1 VLDLTK
7 GRVVFDE
14 ASHTYRAGGVE
25 ILGVTRALALAGYV
39 DTTWFTEWCSKRG
52 TVVHK
57 AVELEAIGLY
67 EPESWRDDLEEAGL
81 EEDRIEGL
89 LGHVE
94 AWRRFRQETGFEF
107 LREEDGA
114 RLEPEVYS
122 EVRLI
127 SESRGFA
134 GTADG
139 IGTFRGQAGL
149 VLADWK
155 SGPPGPSTGPQ
166 TAAYASMYHELT
178 GRRIVKR
185 LGVQLRPDGHF
196 RHHYYDDPAD
206 FHDFEAALRVARWR
220 LRHLPK
226 EAVREAA

>member
-1 VLDLTK
+1 MLDLTRGK
-7 GRVVFDE
+7 VVFDE
-14 ASHTYRAGGVE
+14 ASHTYRVEGRE
-25 ILGVTRALALAGYV
+25 ILGVTRTLALAGYV

-57 AVELEAIGLY
+57 AVELEAEGLY
-67 EPESWRDDLEEAGL
+67 EPASWRDDLEEAGL
-81 EEDRIEGL
+81 SENKIEGL

-94 AWRRFRQETGFEF
+94 AWIRFREETGFQF
-107 LREEDGA
+107 LTDEAGI
-114 RLEPEVYS
+114 PYS
-122 EVRLI
+122 EIRLL

-139 IGTFRGQAGL
+139 VGTFRGSDAL

-166 TAAYASMYHELT
+166 TAAYAGAFHELT
-178 GRRIVKR
+178 GRRIARR
-185 LGVQLRPDGHF
+185 LGVQLRPDGRY
-196 RHHYYDDPAD
+196 RHCYFDDPND

-220 LRHLPK
+220 LRHISKHALQ
-226 EAVREAA
+226 EAA

>member
-1 VLDLTK
+1 MLDLTG
-7 GRVVFDE
+7 GRVLFDE
-14 ASHTYRAGGVE
+14 ESHTYRAGGRE
-25 ILGVTRALALAGYV
+25 ILGVTRTLALAGYV

-57 AVELEAIGLY
+57 AVELEAEGLY

-81 EEDRIEGL
+81 PQDRIEGL

-94 AWRRFRQETGFEF
+94 AWIRFREETGFQF
-107 LREEDGA
+107 LTDESGV
-114 RLEPEVYS
+114 PYS
-122 EVRLI
+122 EIRLV

-139 IGTFRGQAGL
+139 VGTFRGSDGL

-166 TAAYASMYHELT
+166 TAAYASAFHELT
-178 GRRIVKR
+178 GRRIARR
-185 LGVQLRPDGHF
+185 LGVQILPSGKY
-196 RHHYYDDPAD
+196 RHAYFDDPND

-220 LRHLPK
+220 MKNLPK
-226 EAVREAA
+226 SALLEAAA

>member
-1 VLDLTK
+1 MLDLTG

-14 ASHTYRAGGVE
+14 DAHTYRAGGVE

-57 AVELEAIGLY
+57 AVELEAEGLY
-67 EPESWRDDLEEAGL
+67 EPASWRDDLEEAGL
-81 EEDRIEGL
+81 PEDRIRGL

-94 AWRRFRQETGFEF
+94 AWRRFREETGFQF
-107 LREEDGA
+107 LTDDSEI
-114 RLEPEVYS
+114 PYS
-122 EVRLI
+122 EIRLI

-134 GTADG
+134 GTADAV
-139 IGTFRGQAGL
+139 GTFRGSDAL
-149 VLADWK
+149 VLPDWK

-166 TAAYASMYHELT
+166 TAAYASAFHELT
-178 GRRIVKR
+178 GRRIARR
-185 LGVQLRPDGHF
+185 LGVQLLANGHY
-196 RHHYYDDPAD
+196 RHCYFDDPND

-220 LRHLPK
+220 LHHFPNALL
-226 EAVREAA
+226 EAA